1 MAESTPLSSVVL
13 DASVALSAV
22 FPDEVFNARA
32 VALLAELSARGAVL
46 VSPPLWESETSSAVR
61 LRVAQK
67 KLLAASLESLVYS
80 LLDALPVQIVHDPG
94 VSARARQLAVFYGR
108 NRVYDSTYLALAQ
121 LHGLEFWTADERLFN
136 AVAGADAPKGK
147 TLPFVRFLGDFT
159 AQND

>member
-1 MAESTPLSSVVL
+1 VAESPSVLSVVL

-22 FPDEVFNARA
+22 FPDEVLNAPA
-32 VALLAELSARGAVL
+32 LALLLELAERDAVL
-46 VSPPLWESETSSAVR
+46 LAPPLWESETSSAVR

-67 KLLAASLESLVYS
+67 KSLAPPLESLVYS
-80 LLDALPVQIVHDPG
+80 LLDALPVQIVHDSN
-94 VSARARQLAVFYGR
+94 VNARARQLAVFYNR

-136 AVAGADAPKGK
+136 AVAGQDAPKGK

-159 AQND
+159 ALNP